1 MTAGENVD
9 DWLHAGAVDPRIV
22 EALRVLVAAE
32 ALTTTEEVMAFLDH
46 PSRWSREIRGWY
58 DRGKPWPPAYSTVDY
73 RSPLPH
79 LNGTA
84 DSGWDLFTRWLTRLE
99 KDENESS

>member
-1 MTAGENVD
+1 MTTGENVD

-46 PSRWSREIRGWY
+46 PSRWSREIRAGTTEVS
-58 DRGKPWPPAYSTVDY
+58 RGRRPTPPWTTDPPYPT
-73 RSPLPH
+73 
-79 LNGTA
+79 
-84 DSGWDLFTRWLTRLE
+84 
-99 KDENESS
+99 